1 VAAVLAVA
9 ALAAAPDDG
18 PRLAGPPQLVLAP
31 DPGPGRVAVVVRTD
45 RPLRPRAG
53 VAVRG
58 RVTLAGARASLRTMR
73 VLHNSPCY
81 VAHPRPATALRRGRR
96 YALRIVLEGRAVRRS
111 AVLRRLPRGERRGAA
126 LRC

>member
-1 VAAVLAVA
+1 MAALLTVA
-9 ALAAAPDDG
+9 ALATAPDDR

-31 DPGPGRVAVVVRTD
+31 DLGPGRVAVVVRTD
-45 RPLRPRAG
+45 RPLEPRSG

-81 VAHPRPATALRRGRR
+81 AAHPRPATALRRGRR
-96 YALRIVLEGRAVRRS
+96 YALRIVLEGRVLRRS
-111 AVLRRLPRGERRGAA
+111 AVLRRLAPGERRGAS